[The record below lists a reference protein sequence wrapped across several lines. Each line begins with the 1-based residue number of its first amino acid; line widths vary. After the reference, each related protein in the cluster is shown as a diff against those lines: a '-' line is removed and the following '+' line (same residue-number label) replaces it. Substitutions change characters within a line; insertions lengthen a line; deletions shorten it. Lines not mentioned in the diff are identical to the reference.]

1 MQSKRLIEVL
11 LVTMLTLTACGNRQN
26 TKTATQHSSQAASSR
41 KAKQQAHAKSVSQS
55 KASSQRE
62 ASSRA
67 KASSEEKAQATSI
80 SMAKAASASSSQAAV
95 QASASSASVAAASS
109 SSQEAAASANSQT
122 NAAEATNSAGS
133 SISMDENT
141 LTGFLNK
148 YGESPAL
155 YKMEHDGM
163 SKLKALQST
172 PDDMK
177 TSGEK
182 QTQYR
187 LEHGL
192 NP

>member
-1 MQSKRLIEVL
+1 
-11 LVTMLTLTACGNRQN
+11 
-26 TKTATQHSSQAASSR
+26 
-41 KAKQQAHAKSVSQS
+41 
-55 KASSQRE
+55 
-62 ASSRA
+62 
-67 KASSEEKAQATSI
+67 
-80 SMAKAASASSSQAAV
+80 MAKAASASSSQAAV
-95 QASASSASVAAASS
+95 QASANSASVAAASS
-109 SSQEAAASANSQT
+109 SSQAAASASSQA
-122 NAAEATNSAGS
+122 NATSATNSAGS